1 MRQEIET
8 RLMQVVR
15 GAVEAAVGAVT
26 PSDPKKEEMRTGAL
40 AYFDRLSAG
49 RFADMQRAAAKMVIP
64 HIAEQDLA
72 MIEQMAEA
80 DRMLHAVREDQPPQE
95 PPEDEGG
102 PWALFVNAY
111 LEQRSELFTGPVQ
124 KTTRDQVMTAL
135 DEIVDPDALTI
146 DGGIEEM
153 ASELEDELEGLT
165 ESRALTI
172 ARTEV
177 VSGSNYA
184 TQAAAEKHSADTG
197 VSMVKEWIA
206 TLDSRV
212 RRPPESIYNHR
223 EPDEQTVPMDSFFVV
238 SGEKMQ
244 FPGDVT
250 MGASPGN
257 TINCR
262 CSMAP
267 LFASDVDDDKITT
280 NPETLL

>member
-1 MRQEIET
+1 MR
-8 RLMQVVR
+8 
-15 GAVEAAVGAVT
+15 VGVQ
-26 PSDPKKEEMRTGAL
+26 
-40 AYFDRLSAG
+40 AYFDRLSG
-49 RFADMQRAAAKMVIP
+49 KRFTGIQRAVAKIVVPFMAAR
-64 HIAEQDLA
+64 DLE

-80 DRMLHAVREDQPPQE
+80 DRMINAVRQDEEPPQE
-95 PPEDEGG
+95 PPDDEGG

-124 KTTRDQVMTAL
+124 ETTRDQVMSTL

-146 DGGIEEM
+146 DGGIDRM

-197 VSMVKEWIA
+197 VTMVKEWIA

-212 RRPPESIYNHR
+212 RRPPESVYNHLA
-223 EPDEQTVPMDSFFVV
+223 PDEQTVPLDSFFVV
-238 SGEKMQ
+238 SGEKLQ

-267 LFASDVDDDKITT
+267 LFASDVDDDKITN